1 MMMRQ
6 VGRKPLGRDM
16 MKEGREVPRMKAGS
30 AASPV
35 VEGSRQLKTQ
45 MRSLSFEGS
54 ESGKWYCKGQV
65 QPKGKEEIK
74 K

>member
-16 MKEGREVPRMKAGS
+16 MEGRGVPRMKAGS

-35 VEGSRQLKTQ
+35 VEGFRQLKTQ

-54 ESGKWYCKGQV
+54 ESGKWYCKGQM

-74 K
+74 N